1 MREVRVLGGE
11 HNGHVHFVDDWVDK
25 IRMEVHKNEP
35 LLKIERGVRYNYP
48 EIEFVEYTIL
58 RLWSGEWVCV
68 KL

>member
-35 LLKIERGVRYNYP
+35 LLKRVCGFKCVRVNN
-48 EIEFVEYTIL
+48 
-58 RLWSGEWVCV
+58 
-68 KL
+68 